1 MTPTPKIFDYEIE
14 AIMEHLL
21 DEGLPVGLCGEV
33 EELIV
38 NEHARG
44 DRYKELY
51 RKVDNELSWTV
62 SPDRPFS

>member
-1 MTPTPKIFDYEIE
+1 
-14 AIMEHLL
+14 MEHLL